1 MISKKQNKN
10 ELFFKRPETSSRISS
25 PGLYFFSPRL
35 SLSGERKA
43 IFAREK
49 KKERNTRVS
58 ARTVWSFLSVSFRR
72 ERERERER
80 EF

>member
-1 MISKKQNKN
+1 MIIRKN
-10 ELFFKRPETSSRISS
+10 RIKILQKARDLFAHLFSRSLLLS
-25 PGLYFFSPRL
+25 L

-72 ERERERER
+72 ERERE
-80 EF
+80 F